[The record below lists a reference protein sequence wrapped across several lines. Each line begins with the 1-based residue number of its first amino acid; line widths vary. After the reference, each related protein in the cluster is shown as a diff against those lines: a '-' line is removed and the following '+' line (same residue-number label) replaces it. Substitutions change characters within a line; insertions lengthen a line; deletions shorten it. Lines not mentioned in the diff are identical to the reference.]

1 MKDTIAK
8 FKHIIVALTWI
19 IVLVSFLFLLGL
31 SSRVQGNVVCKAIE
45 IVIDYEKG
53 NYFVNKEDVQKLITS
68 QMAGNTFQLPTKQ
81 INLQK
86 LEHFLEENPYI
97 RNAEVYLDIRGKMW
111 VEVKQHEPLVRIVSE
126 SNVSYYV
133 SRSGIKMPTSS
144 DFSARV
150 PIASGYI
157 ADNGKNL
164 GNIETDVVQDIYSL
178 MEYIKDDKLLQ
189 SLFEQIYIEENG
201 DFILTPKIGNHEINL
216 GSVENK
222 KQKIAKLLVFYKEG
236 LANVGWDKYRT
247 INLKYK
253 NQIVCTKK

>member
-1 MKDTIAK
+1 MKDIWTK
-8 FKHIIVALTWI
+8 FKHIIVALTWVVVFI
-19 IVLVSFLFLLGL
+19 SFLFLLGMATK
-31 SSRVQGNVVCKAIE
+31 VQDNVVCKAME

-53 NYFVNKEDVQKLITS
+53 NFFVNKEELQTLIVS
-68 QMAGNTFQLPTKQ
+68 QMKGNTFHLPTRE
-81 INLQK
+81 INLRQ
-86 LEHFLEENPYI
+86 LENFLENNPYI
-97 RNAEVYLDIRGKMW
+97 KNAEVYLDIKGKMW
-111 VEVKQHEPLVRIVSE
+111 VEVEQHEPLVRIVSE
-126 SNVSYYV
+126 SNASYYL

-150 PIASGYI
+150 PIASGHI
-157 ADNGKNL
+157 ADNGKDL
-164 GNIETDVVQDIYSL
+164 GKIESDIVENIYEL
-178 MEYIKDDKLLQ
+178 MEYIKDDQLLQ

-201 DFILTPKIGNHEINL
+201 DFILTPKIGNHEIIL

-222 KQKIAKLLVFYKEG
+222 QQKFAKLLVFYKEG

>member
-1 MKDTIAK
+1 MKEIIAK
-8 FKHIIVALTWI
+8 FKHIFIALTWLV
-19 IVLVSFLFLLGL
+19 VLISFLFLLGL
-31 SSRVQGNVVCKAIE
+31 SSKVQGNVVCKSLE

-53 NYFVNKEDVQKLITS
+53 NFFVNKEDIQTLITS
-68 QMAGNTFQLPTKQ
+68 QMKGNTFQLPTKD
-81 INLQK
+81 INLRQ

-97 RNAEVYLDIRGKMW
+97 KNAEVYLDIKGKMW
-111 VEVKQHEPLVRIVSE
+111 VEVEQHEPLVRIVSE
-126 SNVSYYV
+126 SNASYYL

-164 GNIETDVVQDIYSL
+164 GDIETEIVQDIYEL
-178 MEYIKDDKLLQ
+178 MQHVKDNKLLQ

-222 KQKIAKLLVFYKEG
+222 QQKFAKLLVFYKEG
-236 LANVGWDKYRT
+236 LANIGWDKYRT

-253 NQIVCTKK
+253 NQVVCTKK